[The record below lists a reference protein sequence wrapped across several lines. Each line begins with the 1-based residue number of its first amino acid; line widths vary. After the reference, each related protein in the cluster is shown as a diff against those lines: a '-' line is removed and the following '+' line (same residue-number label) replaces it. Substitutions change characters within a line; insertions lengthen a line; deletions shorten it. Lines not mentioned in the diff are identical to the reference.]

1 MPLGACCV
9 LLAACGCKG
18 RHADATPT
26 GETVEV
32 ALQEMTAADT
42 VAAQPVVPVADT
54 AVAPQAPLA
63 AQNTEITAV
72 PARQDQEEE
81 QEAAPSAPAGLP
93 EPVLPAAR

>member
-42 VAAQPVVPVADT
+42 
-54 AVAPQAPLA
+54 AVAPQAPVA

-72 PARQDQEEE
+72 PARQEQEEE